1 MIYSF
6 SLTLNVVF
14 LIFFFISIIWSGFW
28 LFKKI
33 RSLSRTVMILEDD
46 ISSLYELQSELSEN
60 YEELEEKIGK

>member
-60 YEELEEKIGK
+60 CEELEEKIGK